1 MIRNKSFG
9 TIPNT
14 IRMAEPPIFEPNQ
27 AENEIELINRQS
39 KLKTWQSPTGEIF
52 HLNIPPTVYPPR
64 EDTDILA
71 RAILRLGPGKN
82 RKCLEIGCGTGVL
95 SVFASRQ
102 GWNVTACDIN
112 PFAVACTRG
121 LAIENNVEMQVSE
134 GGPSPIID
142 GKISQWTSNKKY
154 ELIFWNLPYLKIKED
169 ENIKTLGPLEE
180 AGLIDTDEHGLL
192 KRALKLISNG
202 LLADNGLALFVVS
215 SQNEFSNY
223 RFESHSL
230 GMATREISNLI
241 FDDGEELRVIA
252 VWKPYA
258 FAHKTSLEIVESTNT
273 FLLDSGMS
281 EGSSVSSK
289 NQIKGHGRRNRVWN
303 DYQESYAGSWLLFD
317 SIPKLSPGV
326 MQILV
331 GLSVIETINC
341 LTKNSV
347 EIILKWPND
356 VLVSFGGE
364 WRKVSGILIE
374 SKSSGDENVI
384 VAGIGIN
391 ISGEYNENFDIP
403 VGFVKELSEEIN
415 YENINVVL
423 NAILAS
429 NFERIEAIPEL
440 LFPELERQI
449 NNQVEKAF
457 TKLKQPLY
465 RNSTIE
471 FLRILEDG
479 SIEVLN
485 QKQERLII
493 DDSESVSWGY

>member
-1 MIRNKSFG
+1 
-9 TIPNT
+9 
-14 IRMAEPPIFEPNQ
+14 
-27 AENEIELINRQS
+27 
-39 KLKTWQSPTGEIF
+39 
-52 HLNIPPTVYPPR
+52 
-64 EDTDILA
+64 
-71 RAILRLGPGKN
+71 
-82 RKCLEIGCGTGVL
+82 
-95 SVFASRQ
+95 
-102 GWNVTACDIN
+102 
-112 PFAVACTRG
+112 
-121 LAIENNVEMQVSE
+121 
-134 GGPSPIID
+134 
-142 GKISQWTSNKKY
+142 
-154 ELIFWNLPYLKIKED
+154 
-169 ENIKTLGPLEE
+169 
-180 AGLIDTDEHGLL
+180 
-192 KRALKLISNG
+192 
-202 LLADNGLALFVVS
+202 
-215 SQNEFSNY
+215 
-223 RFESHSL
+223 
-230 GMATREISNLI
+230 
-241 FDDGEELRVIA
+241 
-252 VWKPYA
+252 
-258 FAHKTSLEIVESTNT
+258 
-273 FLLDSGMS
+273 MS

-374 SKSSGDENVI
+374 SKSSGDDNVI

-429 NFERIEAIPEL
+429 NFERIETIPEL
-440 LFPELERQI
+440 SFPQLERQI

-493 DDSESVSWGY
+493 DDSESVSWNY